1 MDFGKIN
8 WGKNVITHNTGN
20 RLRMVNGMYSMNTKR
35 GINMRMI
42 GMQQVEANF
51 KTVQSKM
58 YYAPLSAL
66 LKIGIYIREDMDKTP
81 PLVPVSKKK
90 KDKNGK
96 GGGGRLRAAF
106 QIIPKKNADPS
117 KNAVELGWPAG
128 EDEYAAYVH
137 EMTQPPYENPIDW
150 SRPGSGPKFF
160 EMAIKRNQKVM
171 VDIVKAEIRKELGL

>member
-51 KTVQSKM
+51 KTVRSKM

-117 KNAVELGWPAG
+117 KNAVLLGWPPG

-171 VDIVKAEIRKELGL
+171 VDIVAAEIRKELGL

>member
-1 MDFGKIN
+1 MPVYT
-8 WGKNVITHNTGN
+8 KNPVNG
-20 RLRMVNGMYSMNTKR
+20 LKMVNGMYSMNTRR
-35 GINMRMI
+35 GVNMRMI
-42 GMQQVEANF
+42 GMRQVKANL
-51 KTVQSKM
+51 KKVQSKM
-58 YYAPLSAL
+58 YYAPLAAL
-66 LKIGIYIREDMDKTP
+66 LKIGIYIKEDMDKTQ
-81 PLVPVSKKK
+81 PLVPIDKKK

-106 QIIPKKNADPS
+106 QIILKKNADPS
-117 KNAVELGWPAG
+117 KNAVLLGWPPG

-171 VDIVKAEIRKELGL
+171 VDIVAAEIRKELGL